1 MEWFEAIVPYA
12 FVRGLKLCRV
22 DKDLKSIYDDRFK
35 VYNNKH
41 NSVEQT

>member
-1 MEWFEAIVPYA
+1 MGWFEAIVPYA
-12 FVRGLKLCRV
+12 FVRGLKLCKV